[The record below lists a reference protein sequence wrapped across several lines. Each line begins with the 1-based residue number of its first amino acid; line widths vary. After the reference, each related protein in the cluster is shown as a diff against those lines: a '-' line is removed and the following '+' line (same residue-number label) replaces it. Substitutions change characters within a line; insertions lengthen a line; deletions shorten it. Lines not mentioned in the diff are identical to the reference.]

1 MADDV
6 SGEMNWWDH
15 VGTILPDGR
24 IYETVW
30 AHVYREVRDLPNHW
44 TISED
49 QGRTW
54 STPRPTNLMGQM
66 CAPIALSDGRV
77 AAIYAYRREPQ
88 GIRVA
93 VTEDLERYTD
103 ELVVFDAGDEAI
115 LGSPDNTSL
124 ALNMAQGF
132 GRPGGRLLPDGDLLV
147 FYWGTRGGV
156 SHTRWARLR
165 A

>member
-1 MADDV
+1 
-6 SGEMNWWDH
+6 
-15 VGTILPDGR
+15 
-24 IYETVW
+24 
-30 AHVYREVRDLPNHW
+30 
-44 TISED
+44 
-49 QGRTW
+49 
-54 STPRPTNLMGQM
+54 MGQL

-77 AAIYAYRREPQ
+77 AAVYAYRSEPQ

-93 VTEDLERYTD
+93 IAEDLEHFTD
-103 ELVVFDAGDEAI
+103 EVVVFDAGDEAI

-132 GRPGGRLLPDGDLLV
+132 GRPGGRLLSDGDLLI

-165 A
+165 V

>member
-1 MADDV
+1 
-6 SGEMNWWDH
+6 
-15 VGTILPDGR
+15 
-24 IYETVW
+24 
-30 AHVYREVRDLPNHW
+30 
-44 TISED
+44 
-49 QGRTW
+49 
-54 STPRPTNLMGQM
+54 MGQM

-77 AAIYAYRREPQ
+77 AAVYAYRSEPQ

-93 VTEDLERYTD
+93 IAEDLEHFTD
-103 ELVVFDAGDEAI
+103 EVVVFDAGDEAI

-132 GRPGGRLLPDGDLLV
+132 GRPGGRLLPDGDLLI

-165 A
+165 V